1 MAEISQFLRA
11 NSSLLYNWVVPWK
24 YYLIALVCCKENQ
37 VFKIIMKRE
46 STEFINLA
54 LCVSMHQ
61 CPESCVLWSPSTE
74 RYNRLGD
81 VQ

>member
-54 LCVSMHQ
+54 LCVCLCISVLKAV
-61 CPESCVLWSPSTE
+61 SCGL
-74 RYNRLGD
+74 
-81 VQ
+81 